1 MANAIMEVL
10 CKFDLTEKTL
20 ALTTDNASSMIS
32 CGEFIV
38 EELEEEF
45 QNLDF
50 AHYQCAAYVL
60 NLTVNKGLNLISES
74 IKKVRSLMSYIKSS
88 QPVCDSLKMLCMVKG
103 IDYLASELDIKTR

>member
-10 CKFDLTEKTL
+10 RKFDLAEKTL

-32 CGEFIV
+32 CGKFIV
-38 EELEEEF
+38 EELEKEF

-50 AHYQCAAYVL
+50 AHYWCVAHIL
-60 NLTVNKGLNLISES
+60 NLAVNKGLNLISES

-88 QPVCDSLKMLCMVKG
+88 QPVCDLLKMLYIVKE
-103 IDYLASELDIKTR
+103 IDYLARR